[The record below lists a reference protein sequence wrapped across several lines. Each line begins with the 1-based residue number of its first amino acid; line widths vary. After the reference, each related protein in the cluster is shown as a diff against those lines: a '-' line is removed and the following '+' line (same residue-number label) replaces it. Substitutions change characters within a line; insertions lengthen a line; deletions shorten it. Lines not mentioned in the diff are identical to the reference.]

1 MCVVY
6 ILNPLIT
13 TRIFVDR
20 MTSTTLS
27 TVDQTRTFRYVCLYV
42 CTYLLLCVLQHL
54 SVCVC
59 LTVCSP
65 DVIFIHLVCPQDA
78 CTDLVYQNILDS
90 VEVVQ
95 QVGDSDKYTP
105 ELEQEPTVENTQ
117 EGIQCEGDSCDNT
130 STTPAFKLPKKYTPP
145 QAKWA
150 PPKEPTNLV
159 DRLVSMGFPNR
170 HLNEELLKKHNNHIR
185 AVVNDLLDRQS

>member
-1 MCVVY
+1 M
-6 ILNPLIT
+6 
-13 TRIFVDR
+13 VD
-20 MTSTTLS
+20 
-27 TVDQTRTFRYVCLYV
+27 
-42 CTYLLLCVLQHL
+42 
-54 SVCVC
+54 
-59 LTVCSP
+59 
-65 DVIFIHLVCPQDA
+65 
-78 CTDLVYQNILDS
+78 QNILDS

-105 ELEQEPTVENTQ
+105 ELEQESTVENTQ

-130 STTPAFKLPKKYTPP
+130 STTPAFKLPKKYTSP
-145 QAKWA
+145 QAKWV

-159 DRLVSMGFPNR
+159 DRLMSMGFPNR

>member
-1 MCVVY
+1 M
-6 ILNPLIT
+6 
-13 TRIFVDR
+13 
-20 MTSTTLS
+20 
-27 TVDQTRTFRYVCLYV
+27 VDQ
-42 CTYLLLCVLQHL
+42 
-54 SVCVC
+54 
-59 LTVCSP
+59 
-65 DVIFIHLVCPQDA
+65 
-78 CTDLVYQNILDS
+78 NIRDS

-105 ELEQEPTVENTQ
+105 ELEQESTVENTQ
-117 EGIQCEGDSCDNT
+117 EGIQGEGDSCDNT

-170 HLNEELLKKHNNHIR
+170 QLNEELLKKHNNHIR
-185 AVVNDLLDRQS
+185 AVTVVNELLDRQS

>member
-1 MCVVY
+1 MLCMYVYCV
-6 ILNPLIT
+6 
-13 TRIFVDR
+13 
-20 MTSTTLS
+20 
-27 TVDQTRTFRYVCLYV
+27 
-42 CTYLLLCVLQHL
+42 YL
-54 SVCVC
+54 
-59 LTVCSP
+59 
-65 DVIFIHLVCPQDA
+65 
-78 CTDLVYQNILDS
+78 QNILDS

-105 ELEQEPTVENTQ
+105 ELEQESTVENTQ

-130 STTPAFKLPKKYTPP
+130 STTP
-145 QAKWA
+145 A

-185 AVVNDLLDRQS
+185 AVVNDLLDCQS